1 MSILDKIVENTIVR
15 IEEQKK
21 IISLNQLKK
30 ELKTLPKKN
39 LEDVFK
45 KDKTNIISEI
55 KFASPSEGLIREAS
69 KENAKNIAKEYLDNN
84 ATALSILTEPNYFS
98 GSITYLKEVRNN
110 FPNSFI
116 LQKDFFVDEYQ
127 FYQANVLE
135 ASSILLIVSSL
146 GIEKTK
152 KFLDLSNELGLKALV
167 EVHDKEE
174 LKIALELNA
183 EFIGINNRNLKN
195 MQISLDT
202 SKELSKLIEDKNIT
216 LISESGLKNGSELKE
231 LKKYGFSGFLI
242 GSCFMKSDNAGLKLK
257 EFLENS
263 YEN

>member
-1 MSILDKIVENTIVR
+1 MSILDNIVKKTISRV
-15 IEEQKK
+15 EEQKN
-21 IISLNQLKK
+21 IISLNDLKK

-39 LEDVFK
+39 LQDVFK
-45 KDKTNIISEI
+45 RDKTNIISEI

-98 GSITYLKEVRNN
+98 GSINYLQEVRNN

-127 FYQANVLE
+127 FYQANVIQ
-135 ASSILLIVSSL
+135 ATSVLLIVSSL
-146 GIEKTK
+146 GLEKTK

-167 EVHDKEE
+167 EVHDQEE
-174 LKIALELNA
+174 LKVALELKA
-183 EFIGINNRNLKN
+183 DFIGINNRNLKN

-216 LISESGLKNGSELKE
+216 LISESGLKNGTELKD
-231 LKKYGFSGFLI
+231 LKRYGFSGFLI
-242 GSCFMKSDNAGLKLK
+242 GSCFMKSNNAGEKIK